1 MRSQNKPRNILSGF
15 VKEERFDLLVEEY
28 LKYPNELDSMLQKAF
43 IDNIDQREIKGE
55 RKSSKK
61 MDYII
66 FRLQENDVIDAG
78 YTEDENRQI
87 AKSIS
92 MS

>member
-1 MRSQNKPRNILSGF
+1 M
-15 VKEERFDLLVEEY
+15 DLLVEEY
-28 LKYPNELDSMLQKAF
+28 LKDPNELDSMLQKAF
-43 IDNIDQREIKGE
+43 IDNIDLREIKGE

-66 FRLQENDVIDAG
+66 FRLQENDVIDSG